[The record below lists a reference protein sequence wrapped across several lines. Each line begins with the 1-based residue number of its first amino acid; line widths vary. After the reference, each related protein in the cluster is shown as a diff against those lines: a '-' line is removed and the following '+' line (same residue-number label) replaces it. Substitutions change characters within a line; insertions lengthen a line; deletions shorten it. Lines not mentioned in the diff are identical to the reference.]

1 MSRRVSVRDLR
12 NSTAD
17 VVAAVQSG
25 ETLVLTVNRQPVADI
40 VPHAEERSP
49 WVPAA
54 VVRQIVEEAGAD
66 QDLLIEVR
74 ELRNQSRAT
83 DPWDEDD

>member
-1 MSRRVSVRDLR
+1 MSRRVSVRELR
-12 NSTAD
+12 NTTAD
-17 VVAAVQSG
+17 VIAAVRAG
-25 ETLVLTVNRQPVADI
+25 EKVILTVNRQPVADI
-40 VPHAEERSP
+40 VPHVENRSP

-66 QDLLIEVR
+66 QGLLGEVR
-74 ELRNQSRAT
+74 ELRNLSRAT